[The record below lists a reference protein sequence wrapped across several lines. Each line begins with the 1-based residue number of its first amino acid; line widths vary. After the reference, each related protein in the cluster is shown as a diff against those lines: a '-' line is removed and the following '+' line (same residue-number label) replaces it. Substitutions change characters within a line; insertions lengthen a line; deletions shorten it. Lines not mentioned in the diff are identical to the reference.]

1 MDSLTVLREGIQWG
15 HSLVEQVMADVSTE
29 QAHTLPAGSAH
40 SIAAIYAHGILAED
54 GIINGMLRG
63 GAPLFAAK
71 WAATCGV
78 PAPTMF
84 LSEEWSRG
92 LRVDLGALRQYSQAV
107 SEATEAYLAALN
119 PRDLD
124 EIKDLSAVGLGE
136 RTVGWMLNVLVAGH
150 LNNMAGEL
158 SCLKGLQGL
167 KGYPF

>member
-15 HSLVEQVMADVSTE
+15 HGLVEQVMADVTTE
-29 QAHTLPAGSAH
+29 QAHTPPAGSAH

-63 GAPLFAAK
+63 GAPLFAAT

-84 LSEEWSRG
+84 LSEAWSRG
-92 LRVDLGALRQYSQAV
+92 LRVDLEALRQYSQAV
-107 SEATEAYLAALN
+107 SQATEEYLAALS
-119 PRDLD
+119 PTDLD

>member
-1 MDSLTVLREGIQWG
+1 MDSLTVLREGIRWG
-15 HSLVEQVMADVSTE
+15 HDLVEQVMADVTTE
-29 QAHTLPAGSAH
+29 QAHTAPAGSAH

-54 GIINGMLRG
+54 GSINGMLRG
-63 GAPLFAAK
+63 GAPLFVAR

-78 PAPTMF
+78 PAPTMV
-84 LSEEWSRG
+84 LSEAWSRG
-92 LRVDLGALRQYSQAV
+92 LRVDLEALRQYSQAV
-107 SEATEAYLAALN
+107 SEATEAYLATLN
-119 PRDLD
+119 STDLD

-136 RTVGWMLNVLVAGH
+136 RTVGRMLNVLVAEH